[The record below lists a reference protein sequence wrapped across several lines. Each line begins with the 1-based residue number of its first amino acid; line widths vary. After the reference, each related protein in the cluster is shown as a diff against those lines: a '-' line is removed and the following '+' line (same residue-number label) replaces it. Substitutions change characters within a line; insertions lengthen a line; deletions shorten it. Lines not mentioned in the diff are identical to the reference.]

1 MFWSWSLCDQRL
13 GLGRSDHCVP
23 LHHPS
28 PATCHD
34 LSSPL
39 FCFAFSR
46 IVSTVSSHRCFALS
60 CPSHQA
66 EPVPLEA
73 SEQCKRQLHS
83 AGLWGNPAPLKHEVP
98 PAGSVPR
105 LADHFPWNRNM
116 LLLSLESLGSH
127 RVENWREGERHLL
140 GAGSAQPKLIGG

>member
-1 MFWSWSLCDQRL
+1 MPLEDRQQDMFWSWSLCDQRL

-83 AGLWGNPAPLKHEVP
+83 AGLWGNPAPLKHEAP

-105 LADHFPWNRNM
+105 LREDLQTIFLGIETCCFYPSSHWVPIGWKQ
-116 LLLSLESLGSH
+116 LEG
-127 RVENWREGERHLL
+127 R
-140 GAGSAQPKLIGG
+140 